1 MLKSVG
7 DFLAERFNL
16 AAVDQFGD
24 NIRQLQHFLFQR
36 FEDGRGQFEF
46 DRIPCAFQL
55 SKRAADVVAH
65 FLGLIDRKP
74 GGVFELAVQLIDCLY
89 SLSDQCAEG
98 GTSRFTERAN
108 GCLPLRS
115 GRCQLA
121 NCLAEIIGADTDGG
135 KLAAEGAGRVLELAH
150 HRRHRRTG
158 ATAVK
163 ACIGQFANVG
173 GGFFEGK
180 TEGVCVRRGVA
191 HRQAHALNIGIGGGR
206 RLGKYVGN
214 PRRIAHRQPHAG
226 CGLRDVTGGVSE
238 FEAVALRQR
247 QHRRQRFDGFAALQT
262 GAGEIFQ
269 RLRRFRGVVF
279 GLRAHLLGG
288 GTQCFHFLGR
298 RARDGFNRRQLR
310 LKICR
315 ATDGLAKE
323 ILDFAR
329 DKGDAKRCTKG
340 DNRTFQAVKRADVAL
355 GAVSEAV
362 SVFACLIGGFREI
375 AQTARAFFRVK
386 AVPLGAQ
393 PRGFIGE
400 LVGVVPG
407 GAQGFDDRV
416 DTVKPADTRGN
427 EEFGVEA
434 CIGWHSRTLIGATIL
449 RTLYMGRD

>member
-1 MLKSVG
+1 MGGCKAGGAFELV
-7 DFLAERFNL
+7 
-16 AAVDQFGD
+16 VQF
-24 NIRQLQHFLFQR
+24 
-36 FEDGRGQFEF
+36 
-46 DRIPCAFQL
+46 
-55 SKRAADVVAH
+55 
-65 FLGLIDRKP
+65 IDRLNP
-74 GGVFELAVQLIDCLY
+74 
-89 SLSDQCAEG
+89 LSDQRAEG
-98 GTSRFTERAN
+98 RTGRFTERAN
-108 GCLPLRS
+108 GCLSLRP

-121 NCLAEIIGADTDGG
+121 NCLAEIVGADTDGG

-158 ATAVK
+158 AAAVK
-163 ACIGQFANVG
+163 ACIGQFTNVG
-173 GGFFEGK
+173 SGFFEGK
-180 TEGVCVRRGVA
+180 TEGVCVWGGIA
-191 HRQAHALNIGIGGGR
+191 HRQPHALDIGVGR
-206 RLGKYVGN
+206 GCRLGEDVSDT
-214 PRRIAHRQPHAG
+214 RCIAHRQPHAG
-226 CGLRDVTGGVSE
+226 CGLRDVAGGVSE

-269 RLRRFRGVVF
+269 RLRRFRGVIF
-279 GLRAHLLGG
+279 GLCAHFLGSS
-288 GTQCFHFLGR
+288 TQRFHFLGR

-329 DKGDAKRCTKG
+329 DKGDAKRRAEG
-340 DNRTFQAVKRADVAL
+340 DDRAFQAVKCADIAL
-355 GAVSEAV
+355 GAVSKV
-362 SVFACLIGGFREI
+362 VGIFACLVGSFREV